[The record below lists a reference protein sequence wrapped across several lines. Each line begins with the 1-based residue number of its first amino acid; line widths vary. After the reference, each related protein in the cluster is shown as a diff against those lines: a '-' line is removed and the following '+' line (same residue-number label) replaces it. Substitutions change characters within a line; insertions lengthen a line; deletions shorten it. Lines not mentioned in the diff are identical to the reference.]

1 MIRDEYNKVEITNDK
16 QLLRVEFGK
25 TQKVEFSSQKEN
37 KAPEGDLNEKYV
49 GKTIKKVTEVN
60 VDYIQKIPTHTTATV
75 VTSSAT
81 TATGAAAAAASTMVA
96 ASTVAVVAIATV
108 TGITVGLHDYRCEL
122 TSLLISSNEISY
134 SFVVVDE
141 KRADGQEYQSYN
153 DVAEPRYLGHRA
165 EETGDPITE
174 DPTSDEPVEEEPSS
188 DISDS
193 DDDIFNT
200 KRPFV
205 LKVSNG
211 SYESEHYLGYGS
223 SGRNTFYG
231 LTLGDTYSIVLS
243 ENRTD
248 GEILY
253 NESFTTIENSYVRD
267 VYVSGGANYR
277 QGTFD
282 VYLDYI
288 DELEILS
295 EFTLTLTEKDNSENK
310 YVFPL
315 ENYYGTQDVSIYSLD
330 QTSASFDFE
339 KEYTY
344 SLNYKKNEDV
354 LEFNGGNVKFYNTS
368 TDVSEV
374 YGVSWDKKANFL
386 TNQTTITLDY
396 RDDLEV
402 FSNFRLVLTQE
413 EPLTADT
420 PDALV
425 YSLQK
430 TTSPQPI
437 TLTNNQMFNYSY
449 TYTYMFVYDEEGE
462 DLEQIVPDG
471 SGEGLQFE
479 DNSGTGVNGVTWDK
493 TINLLTKQ
501 FTVTLDY
508 VDDEEYNRFSN
519 FQLALQDEEMPE
531 EMYDEP
537 YELQK
542 TTDPQTVTI
551 IEDSNLRLRKP
562 IQYSFTYYDKLDQST
577 HILENGI
584 VTFTDTSN
592 GQKQFNGITINPT
605 PNMTNNTIEVQ
616 LDYVDDFSELYSFSL
631 NLYVDEETPTTIY
644 LEDTTEKQNVDVSNY
659 NIDFTKTYNYFVT
672 YYDDATWEEVSPD
685 VGKGTITFDHSVFNG
700 FTFNKVANFDTKE
713 FTVQLDFVD
722 DLNYYSQFELVVRDD
737 YQHEKTF
744 TLLKTTDVQTL
755 DLADTETHTEDDE
768 TWESEVYSLRASTFT
783 YVFSYYDASI
793 SDYVSDVSDP
803 FTFENSLTSTF
814 TDVISPF
821 DFTPED
827 GNQSF
832 LLPLRLVFDDAA
844 RVYESFDVQ
853 IFKGEDSV
861 GSLRFEG
868 DTKTKDW
875 LLGVYVPDGGD
886 INDIINADD
895 TSIRVFTFVNSDENP
910 NIDESEFEDPIYSE
924 EVIFT
929 LGQDHQIY
937 GGGITYD
944 HIMYNMDLGFQL
956 IYSGQSEN
964 FTDCELVLES
974 LESGNIYRFSI
985 SELAPALNYT
995 TIYMDSD
1002 VIGDSISEEAF
1013 QQDFIQHPMKISIT
1027 YYTLIEAITSGD
1039 MTGGDVTQVRDG
1051 PFTTVLHESFQFYE
1065 SV

>member
-37 KAPEGDLNEKYV
+37 TAPEGDLNEKYV

-81 TATGAAAAAASTMVA
+81 TATSAAAAAASTVVA

-134 SFVVVDE
+134 SFTVVDE
-141 KRADGQEYQSYN
+141 KRADDQDYQSYN
-153 DVAEPRYLGHRA
+153 DIAEPRYLGHRA

-174 DPTSDEPVEEEPSS
+174 DPTSEEPVTEEPSS
-188 DISDS
+188 DTSES
-193 DDDIFNT
+193 EDDIFNA

-243 ENRTD
+243 ENRAE

-288 DELEILS
+288 DELEVLS
-295 EFTLTLTEKDNSENK
+295 EFTLTLTEKDDSENK

-315 ENYYGTQDVSIYSLD
+315 ENYSGTQDVSIYSLD

-344 SLNYKKNEDV
+344 SLNYQKNEDV
-354 LEFNGGNVKFYNTS
+354 LEFKGGNVKFYNTS

-437 TLTNNQMFNYSY
+437 TLTSNQMFNYSY
-449 TYTYMFVYDEEGE
+449 TYSYMFVYDEEGE
-462 DLEQIVPDG
+462 DLEQIIPDG

-508 VDDEEYNRFSN
+508 VDDDEYNRFSN
-519 FQLALQDEEMPE
+519 FQLAMQDEEMPE

-537 YELQK
+537 YDLQK
-542 TTDPQTVTI
+542 TTEPQTVTI
-551 IEDSNLRLRKP
+551 IEDSNLRLRRP

-616 LDYVDDFSELYSFSL
+616 LDYVDDFSELYSFTL
-631 NLYVDEETPTTIY
+631 NLYVGEETPTSIY
-644 LEDTTEKQNVDVSNY
+644 LEDTTEKQNVDVS
-659 NIDFTKTYNYFVT
+659 
-672 YYDDATWEEVSPD
+672 SP
-685 VGKGTITFDHSVFNG
+685 T
-700 FTFNKVANFDTKE
+700 
-713 FTVQLDFVD
+713 
-722 DLNYYSQFELVVRDD
+722 
-737 YQHEKTF
+737 
-744 TLLKTTDVQTL
+744 
-755 DLADTETHTEDDE
+755 
-768 TWESEVYSLRASTFT
+768 
-783 YVFSYYDASI
+783 
-793 SDYVSDVSDP
+793 
-803 FTFENSLTSTF
+803 
-814 TDVISPF
+814 
-821 DFTPED
+821 
-827 GNQSF
+827 
-832 LLPLRLVFDDAA
+832 
-844 RVYESFDVQ
+844 
-853 IFKGEDSV
+853 
-861 GSLRFEG
+861 
-868 DTKTKDW
+868 
-875 LLGVYVPDGGD
+875 
-886 INDIINADD
+886 
-895 TSIRVFTFVNSDENP
+895 
-910 NIDESEFEDPIYSE
+910 
-924 EVIFT
+924 
-929 LGQDHQIY
+929 
-937 GGGITYD
+937 
-944 HIMYNMDLGFQL
+944 
-956 IYSGQSEN
+956 
-964 FTDCELVLES
+964 
-974 LESGNIYRFSI
+974 
-985 SELAPALNYT
+985 
-995 TIYMDSD
+995 
-1002 VIGDSISEEAF
+1002 
-1013 QQDFIQHPMKISIT
+1013 
-1027 YYTLIEAITSGD
+1027 
-1039 MTGGDVTQVRDG
+1039 
-1051 PFTTVLHESFQFYE
+1051 
-1065 SV
+1065 